1 MVSDGFDG
9 SGRPGPWS
17 QAKNMQSDPH
27 PSAGTH
33 RAALSQLVDGELP
46 AGELSAVLADF
57 RQHGAARADW
67 HTYHLIGDALRSDE
81 LAVAPAHDERFLQA
95 LRLRLA
101 QEPLPLDAPPRLAE
115 VAPQPSAPAPDTEPA
130 VPGRRRGA
138 NWLVA
143 PVAVAAGFVAVAAVL
158 LVNQSV
164 VTPPV
169 TAPTISQAP
178 TAPTAPAVLVRDA
191 QLDRYLAAHRHL
203 GTGLAGAGNGQRS
216 VQIVYEPK

>member
-9 SGRPGPWS
+9 SGTQGPWS
-17 QAKNMQSDPH
+17 QAKNMQSDPDL
-27 PSAGTH
+27 SAGAH

-46 AGELSAVLADF
+46 AGELSAVLAGV

-101 QEPLPLDAPPRLAE
+101 QEPLPLHAPPL
-115 VAPQPSAPAPDTEPA
+115 VAAVSPRPSEPA
-130 VPGRRRGA
+130 ADTAAASRRRGPG
-138 NWLVA
+138 WLVA
-143 PVAVAAGFVAVAAVL
+143 PAAVAAGFVAVAAVL
-158 LVNQSV
+158 VVNKSV
-164 VTPPV
+164 VAPPAP
-169 TAPTISQAP
+169 APTIAQAP
-178 TAPTAPAVLVRDA
+178 AAPMVLVRDA
-191 QLDRYLAAHRHL
+191 QLDRYLAAHRNL
-203 GTGLAGAGNGQRS
+203 GTGLAGAGGGQRS